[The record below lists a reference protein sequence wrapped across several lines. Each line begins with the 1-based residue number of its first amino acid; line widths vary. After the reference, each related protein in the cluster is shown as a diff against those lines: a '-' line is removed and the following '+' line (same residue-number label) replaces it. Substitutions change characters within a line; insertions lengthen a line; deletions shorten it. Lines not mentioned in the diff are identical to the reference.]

1 MKFPVQNTK
10 TLCAFAVA
18 SFLSLLPL
26 LFAASPAMA
35 QSQAT
40 PGDLILHNGFV
51 WTVDDVKPQAEAI
64 AIHGE
69 QIIKVGS
76 NAEVLKMRNANTR
89 VIDLQG
95 TFVVPGF
102 NDNHVHFA
110 SAAQFFWN
118 IQLMDVHTD
127 AAFIQ
132 RVREYVAAKPGEPI
146 RGGGWGAYE
155 QWEMGANVT
164 AAKKDFWIPDRKRI
178 DAITG
183 DTPMLIS
190 KFDNSLY
197 FANTAALQ
205 RAGIG
210 NRDADAENI
219 EHLRDAS
226 GRLTGAMRIKNAR
239 EMAAK
244 FLGSAAPDHQKRVAM
259 TENALRLIREA
270 GVTSVQDISDHEQ
283 LRIYQE
289 LLDQD
294 RLTCRLNFRYGLE
307 YWEHMKALGLK
318 RGFGTNMIRLGA
330 VKGHIDGIMGT
341 SGARFYEPYDSDPEK
356 KNRGHWRPL
365 TWVSPDRPAELNR
378 GPFTQMM
385 INADAADIQVT
396 VHAIGDEA
404 NGVMLDMIEAMT
416 KANGPKDRRM
426 RLVHAQV
433 FAPRDFAR
441 LQGLGIVAEVQPFH
455 LSDDMRWMEE
465 RIGYERCKGAY
476 AFKTLRDK
484 GATLSFGSDWPG
496 TAASYYPINPISGL
510 YAAVTRQTVK
520 RTPAAGWFP
529 EEKISVEEAIKAYT
543 WGSAYAGFEENI
555 KGTITAGK
563 LADITVLDLNLL
575 RTKPADWMGERG
587 NLKVKTLYTIMG
599 GRIVYERH

>member
-1 MKFPVQNTK
+1 M
-10 TLCAFAVA
+10 
-18 SFLSLLPL
+18 
-26 LFAASPAMA
+26 PA
-35 QSQAT
+35 
-40 PGDLILHNGFV
+40 DLILHNGFV
-51 WTVDDVKPQAEAI
+51 WTVDDTKPQAEAV
-64 AIHGE
+64 AIRGE

-76 NAEVLKMRNANTR
+76 NADVLKLKGANTR
-89 VIDLQG
+89 VIDLKG
-95 TFVVPGF
+95 AFVVPGF

-110 SAAQFFWN
+110 SAALFFWN

-127 AAFIQ
+127 AAFVQ
-132 RVREYVAAKPGEPI
+132 RVREYVAAKPNEPI

-155 QWEMGANVT
+155 QWELGAST
-164 AAKKDFWIPDRKRI
+164 AGGKKEFWRPDRKLI
-178 DAITG
+178 DNITG
-183 DTPMLIS
+183 DTPMLIN
-190 KFDNSLY
+190 KFDSSLY
-197 FANTAALQ
+197 FANTAALK

-210 NRDADAENI
+210 DRDTDSENI

-226 GRLTGAMRIKNAR
+226 GRLTGAMRLKNAR
-239 EMAAK
+239 EMADK
-244 FLGSAAPDHQKRVAM
+244 FLGSSAPPDRQKRMAM

-270 GVTSVQDISDHEQ
+270 GVTSVQDMSDHEQ
-283 LRIYQE
+283 LRIYHE
-289 LLDQD
+289 LLDQN

-307 YWEHMKALGLK
+307 YWEHMKALGIK

-385 INADAADIQVT
+385 INADASDIQVT

-433 FAPRDFAR
+433 FAPRDFGR

-496 TAASYYPINPISGL
+496 TTASYYPINPIYGL

-555 KGTITAGK
+555 KGTIAEGK
-563 LADITVLDLNLL
+563 LADITVLDTNLL
-575 RTKPADWMGERG
+575 RTQPREWIDEQG
-587 NLKVKTLYTIMG
+587 NVKVKTLYTIMG
-599 GRIVYERH
+599 GGIVYAHE